1 MRFHEES
8 APSTNAEVA
17 SEWRTVAAPHAV
29 SRPTPL
35 SHFVTHPVSAR
46 SGNAKR
52 GLASVQRPAVNSST
66 QRPTS
71 NQSTQHP
78 TPNQRPSSRPQQPL
92 RTQYGHLSTTAP
104 FVQREP
110 AHPPLS
116 FADLRT
122 DLTCLLTTLIDLPT
136 SAPKSKVNAYEMCKV
151 LLELCTVRPFSSLDA

>member
-1 MRFHEES
+1 M
-8 APSTNAEVA
+8 A

-29 SRPTPL
+29 PRPTPV

-66 QRPTS
+66 QHPTLNQS
-71 NQSTQHP
+71 IQHPTPNQSTQHP

-92 RTQYGHLSTTAP
+92 RTQYGHLSTTAPP